1 MKLLRK
7 IIGLILLILH
17 VIFGILSSTLVFSRW
32 IHPYLPASLPKKLVT
47 TWSWILCKI
56 LRIRIIYHGER
67 VTTPTLFV
75 ANHISWLDVFALLGT
90 FHVIFI
96 VKQEVESWPALGH
109 LVKTVGNLFMKRGVA
124 DSSHKANHD
133 LATSLTQGYNVL
145 FFPEGTTT
153 DGTSMMRFHGRL
165 FQCAIQ
171 TEVWVQPIALRYPM
185 GTGLST
191 VAPFI
196 GDDTFSAHMWR
207 VFGEKEIVL
216 EIWFC
221 PPIAAKDKKRNEL
234 ASYTHKQISYV
245 LEHQAFLPISE
256 INNSSIPDSTATCD
270 DSSSFL
276 LP

>member
-7 IIGLILLILH
+7 IIGLTLLVLH
-17 VIFGILSSTLVFSRW
+17 VILGILSSTIVFSRW
-32 IHPYLPASLPKKLVT
+32 VHPYLPASLPKKLVT

-67 VTTPTLFV
+67 CHSPALFV

-96 VKQEVESWPALGH
+96 VKQEVAKWPLLGY
-109 LVKTVGNLFMKRGVA
+109 LVKTVGNLFMQRGLS
-124 DSSHKANHD
+124 DSSQQANRD
-133 LATSLTQGYNVL
+133 LATRLTQGYNVL

-153 DGTSMMRFHGRL
+153 DGSNMNRFHGRL

-171 TEVWVQPIALRYPM
+171 TEVLVQPVALRYPA
-185 GTGLST
+185 GDGLST
-191 VAPFI
+191 IAPFI
-196 GDDTFSAHMWR
+196 GEDTFFDHMWR
-207 VFGEKEIVL
+207 VFGETEVLL

-234 ASYTHKQISYV
+234 AHYTHQQISYV
-245 LEHQAFLPISE
+245 LEHKTFAPE
-256 INNSSIPDSTATCD
+256 ILNRQ
-270 DSSSFL
+270 
-276 LP
+276 